1 MNILNYELTNPQKS
15 ILLTEQFN
23 ENTCVSNIC
32 GTLSIPEKIDE
43 NAFEKA
49 INLFIKNNDSVRLYL
64 VQDGTDIKQCLK
76 DYSFEE
82 IEKVNI
88 TDTYSLSQLEEDV
101 ITKHFTLLNSNL
113 YRFVIFKNEDGTG
126 GFIANLHHMISDA
139 WTMSLL
145 IDQIMNYYV
154 SIIQNTP
161 IQDVKNSSYLD
172 FIDEEKKYIE
182 SSKFERAKNFW
193 ESQFENLEFSYLKD
207 FQSGSYE
214 AIRKSVILS
223 KEETNTLVEFCN
235 SHKVSLFSLFMA
247 ILNIYLAKINN
258 TNSSIVGTPILNRCN
273 FKEKNTTGMYI
284 STVPFRMEI
293 GKDCSCIDFIE
304 QVSKHELSV
313 FRNQRYP
320 YNRLLDTIRKKFNIS
335 KNLYDVCLSY
345 QNARNH
351 RASCA
356 VPYSCRWLF
365 NHCVVNNLDI
375 HLYDIDDTGM
385 ISIYYDFKKELFTL
399 DEINLLHERLMAML
413 TQIIANPELK
423 IKDLETVS
431 PKEKIYILEEY
442 NHTKTTDNFVSVY
455 DLFKRQLQK
464 TPDKLAICYKDTKL
478 TYKELNTFANLL
490 ASKLKDYDVHAGD
503 IVCLAFTD
511 SIEFVASILATQ
523 KLGVCY
529 IPIDVNYPNE
539 RIEYIANNSQAK
551 LILTHPN
558 TLKSVKIDKDTVL
571 RISLD
576 DFDYQKED
584 IVNIDYA
591 LKEDIVN
598 IDYALK
604 EDDLAY
610 IIYTSGSTGNP
621 KGVKISHKSLAN
633 YICWAIKQYVHGEET
648 NFPLFSS
655 VAFDL
660 TVTSVYTPLCSGNS
674 IYIYQNENAQLLLE
688 EIIKDNHV
696 QIIKMTPGHFTLLQD
711 LDLSNSIVSKFI
723 LGGDILTKEMC
734 EKITSMFSHPIHI
747 YNEYGPTEATVGC
760 MIYEYRTEDT
770 YTSVPI
776 GYPIDNTQILLLN
789 QDLELVPLG
798 HIGEMYISGDC
809 LALGYTDEQKTLDK
823 FIDNPFYPGQKIYK
837 TGDLAILHS
846 DGIMEYLGRTDFQV
860 KLNGYRIELGEI
872 QSDLLTHPNI
882 KDVYIALITIDEHKF
897 LCAYYVS
904 DKEIE
909 DLSSFLKKTL
919 PSYMIPTYFI
929 KLDKIPLTING
940 KVDKSALPLPKKNH
954 NKYVKPQNKLEET
967 LQEIFTEL
975 LEQKSKISVE
985 DDLFDYYVDSLLL
998 IKAQSILYSKGIS
1011 INTQDFY
1018 EYPTIRKLADFL
1030 LVAQP
1035 KETSVLIEKMPII
1048 KEIKKPIDASKEF
1061 RRVILF
1067 GATGFLGIHILYFL
1081 LLHTSCKVFCVIR
1094 KKDLVDPLA
1103 RFIKKFNFY
1112 FPNVE
1117 IEHYLYRIKIVEGNI
1132 LDNHFGIEEDLY
1144 NRLGTT
1150 CDCVID
1156 TAALV
1161 KHYGNYEVFNKTNVN
1176 STKKMIAFCKEFK
1189 IPLHYVSTMSV
1200 SGNGLVK
1207 TPDADFT
1214 EDDLY
1219 IGQDYKKNV
1228 YVRSKFEAEKAVI
1241 EACKE
1246 EGFVASI
1253 YRLGTITNRY
1263 FDGMFQE
1270 NFNDNAF
1277 LNRLEAFIDLGIFPK
1292 ELSQFCFEFSP
1303 VDVCANFIV
1312 QLLQHQQENLEI
1324 YHLYNNRCISGE
1336 NLVNMINTCGV
1347 SIDFASLDDFKTALA
1362 KSKSNYFGITAYVKN
1377 INDSMV
1383 TLHNEKTLTAL
1394 QTLNLD
1400 WPEITPEYLNK
1411 ILLYLRKKHC

>member
-49 INLFIKNNDSVRLYL
+49 INLFIKNNDSLKLCL

-101 ITKHFTLLNSNL
+101 ITKHFTLLNSHL
-113 YRFVIFKNEDGTG
+113 YRFVIFKNADSTG

-154 SIIQNTP
+154 SIIQNVP
-161 IQDVKNSSYLD
+161 IQDNKNSSYLD

-182 SSKFERAKNFW
+182 SPKFERAKNFW
-193 ESQFENLEFSYLKD
+193 ENQFENLEFSYLKD

-293 GKDCSCIDFIE
+293 DKDCSCIDFIE

-385 ISIYYDFKKELFTL
+385 ISIYYDFKKKLFTL

-423 IKDLETVS
+423 IKDLEMVS
-431 PKEKIYILEEY
+431 PKEKTYILEEY
-442 NHTKTTDNFVSVY
+442 NHTKTTDKFVSVY
-455 DLFKRQLQK
+455 DLFKKQLQK
-464 TPDKLAICYKDTKL
+464 TPDKLAICHKDTKL
-478 TYKELNTFANLL
+478 TYKELNALANLL
-490 ASKLKDYDVHAGD
+490 ASKLKEHDVHAGD
-503 IVCLAFTD
+503 IVCLAFAD

-591 LKEDIVN
+591 LKED
-598 IDYALK
+598 
-604 EDDLAY
+604 DLAY

-621 KGVKISHKSLAN
+621 KGVKICHKSLTN
-633 YICWAIKQYVHGEET
+633 YIRWAIKQYVHGEET

-655 VAFDL
+655 VSFDL
-660 TVTSVYTPLCSGNS
+660 TVTSIYTPLCSGNS

-823 FIDNPFYPGQKIYK
+823 FMDNPFYPGQKIYK

-846 DGIMEYLGRTDFQV
+846 DGIMEYLGRSDFQV

-872 QSDLLTHPNI
+872 QSDLLTHPDI
-882 KDVYIALITIDEHKF
+882 KDVYIALITVDEHKF

-909 DLSSFLKKTL
+909 DLSSFLKQTL

-940 KVDKSALPLPKKNH
+940 KVDKSALLLPKKNR

-975 LEQKSKISVE
+975 LEQKDKISVE
-985 DDLFDYYVDSLLL
+985 DNFFDYYVDSLLL
-998 IKAQSILYSKGIS
+998 IKAQSLLYNKGIS
-1011 INTQDFY
+1011 INIQDFY
-1018 EYPTIRKLADFL
+1018 DYPTIRKLSDFL
-1030 LVAQP
+1030 LVAQA
-1035 KETSVLIEKMPII
+1035 KETSSLLEKMPIV
-1048 KEIKKPIDASKEF
+1048 KEIRKPIEINKEF
-1061 RRVILF
+1061 KRIILF
-1067 GATGFLGIHILYFL
+1067 GATGFLGIHILYYL
-1081 LLHTSCKVFCVIR
+1081 LVNTSCKIFCVIR
-1094 KKDLVDPLA
+1094 KKDLIDPLA

-1112 FPNVE
+1112 FPDVD
-1117 IEHYLYRIKIVEGNI
+1117 IDQYLYRIKVVEGNL
-1132 LDNHFGIEEDLY
+1132 LDDHFGIDKDLY

-1189 IPLHYVSTMSV
+1189 MPLHYVSTMSV

-1207 TPDADFT
+1207 TPPSMEFT

-1219 IGQDYKKNV
+1219 IGQNYKKNV

-1263 FDGMFQE
+1263 EDGMFQE
-1270 NFNDNAF
+1270 NFSENAF
-1277 LNRLEAFIDLGIFPK
+1277 LNRLEAFINLGIFPR
-1292 ELSQFCFEFSP
+1292 ELSNFCFEFSP
-1303 VDVCANFIV
+1303 VDFCANFIV
-1312 QLLQHQQENLEI
+1312 QLLQHRQKNLEI
-1324 YHLYNNRCISGE
+1324 YHLYNNHCISGE

-1347 SIDFASLDDFKTALA
+1347 PINFASLEDFKLALS

-1377 INDSMV
+1377 ISDTMV
-1383 TLHNEKTLTAL
+1383 KLHNEKTLDTL
-1394 QTLNLD
+1394 NTLNLH
-1400 WPEITPEYLNK
+1400 WPEITAEYLNK
-1411 ILLYLRKKHC
+1411 ILLYLREKNA